1 MDENNPLNTT
11 MNYESNQPLI
21 VQPIQYMPNIFIND
35 LICGPL
41 IMMLKEFV
49 FKYNIP

>member
-11 MNYESNQPLI
+11 MNYESNQPFI
-21 VQPIQYMPNIFIND
+21 VQQIEFIPNILIND
-35 LICGPL
+35 FICGPL
-41 IMMLKEFV
+41 IMILKEFV